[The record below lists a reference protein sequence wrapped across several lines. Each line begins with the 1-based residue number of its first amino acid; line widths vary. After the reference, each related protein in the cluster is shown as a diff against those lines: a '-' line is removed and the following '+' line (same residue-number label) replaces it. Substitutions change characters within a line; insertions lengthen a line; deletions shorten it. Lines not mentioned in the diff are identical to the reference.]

1 MNEKDSTTE
10 GNQSTASGAVGG
22 KCSKADWKKFQC
34 PLSDPQFPKDD
45 FKQIWKDCQYESFWY
60 RALPLS
66 VASMTVTGGLMY
78 SGVWKKS
85 KRFGYFPKLIL
96 AGIVGY
102 AVGKASYIPTYRE
115 KFKKLGPEFNKGF
128 GPGFGPPGFGAGGFG
143 PGHRHCIHV
152 CEKCKQ
158 QGAEDATTA
167 PDAPT
172 QS

>member
-1 MNEKDSTTE
+1 MNEKDPTTE
-10 GNQSTASGAVGG
+10 GNQSSGSGRVDG
-22 KCSKADWKKFQC
+22 KCSKEDWMKFQC
-34 PLSDPQFPKDD
+34 PLSDPKFSKDD
-45 FKQIWKDCQYESFWY
+45 FKKTWKECQNESFWY

-78 SGVWKKS
+78 NGVWNKS

-115 KFKKLGPEFNKGF
+115 KFKKLGF
-128 GPGFGPPGFGAGGFG
+128 GPGFGPPGFRAGGFG
-143 PGHRHCIHV
+143 PGGFGPGHKHCIHV

-158 QGAEDATTA
+158 QGAEASTTA
-167 PDAPT
+167 LDAPT